1 VLPLPEDWE
10 SGFQSAVIDHV
21 SDLKLQYL
29 VELSKLGDRC
39 AVIESE
45 VEQWLVEHGFVY
57 GERTI
62 PFVIM
67 PHFISPGQLRRLG
80 GAVAAISPM
89 LDRFCEAYCDDARL
103 RDELQ
108 LSPREDAL
116 MRIDPGFPQPIRV
129 SRLDAFLHDYDV
141 KFLEFNTDSPAGM
154 GWTDV
159 LYEALRQKVELARV
173 GDVFDTG
180 YTPVLPEVVDT
191 LLDAYRACREA
202 QPDLPETPRLA
213 VVDVAGTPTVAE
225 FRLVCR
231 LAEQADLET
240 MVATLDDLA
249 YDGSRLMVGGSPVQL
264 VYRRALVEA
273 LTEDSPLA
281 IAAREGRAVVV
292 NPFRVHVAA
301 NKKILALLQ
310 DERFEH
316 LLTRAEAETIR
327 QTVPW
332 TRILRRGRTTYGD
345 WRFELLSFVCD
356 NRERLV
362 LKPATDYGGRG
373 VMLGI
378 ETDQEAWEGAI
389 EEHVDGGDFIVQE
402 YVPIPE
408 EMFPTIE
415 GGHVQMRLKRF
426 NINPYCVGGRYVGM
440 MTRIS
445 DQAVINVAA
454 GGGILPSVVGR
465 HKRQLLLEQDQESSQ

>member
-1 VLPLPEDWE
+1 
-10 SGFQSAVIDHV
+10 VIDHI

-29 VELSKLGDRC
+29 VELSKLGNRC
-39 AVIESE
+39 ALMESK
-45 VEQWLVEHGFVY
+45 VEQWLVDQGFVY

-67 PHFISPGQLRRLG
+67 PHFISPGQLRLLTH
-80 GAVAAISPM
+80 AVASISPV
-89 LDRFCEAYCDDARL
+89 LDRFCDAYPRDPQL
-103 RDELQ
+103 REELQ
-108 LSPREDAL
+108 LSPHEDAL

-154 GWTDV
+154 AWTDM
-159 LYEALRQKVELARV
+159 LYEALRDHVDLPRV
-173 GDVFDTG
+173 TEVFDTG
-180 YTPVLPEVVDT
+180 YTPVLPEIVNA
-191 LLDAYRACREA
+191 LLGAYRACRGKY
-202 QPDLPETPRLA
+202 PDLPDAPRLA

-225 FRLVCR
+225 FRLVCSF
-231 LAEQADLET
+231 AEQAGVET
-240 MVATLDDLA
+240 VVATLDEIS
-249 YDGSRLMVGGSPVQL
+249 YDGSHLVVQGRPAHL
-264 VYRRALVEA
+264 VYRRALVET
-273 LTEDSPLA
+273 LTEESPLA
-281 IAAREGRAVVV
+281 IAAHERRAVVV

-316 LLTRAEAETIR
+316 LVTRAEAETIR
-327 QTVPW
+327 KTVPW
-332 TRILRRGRTTYGD
+332 TRILRRGRTTYGN
-345 WRFELLSFVCD
+345 WRFELLSFVTD
-356 NRERLV
+356 NRQRLV
-362 LKPATDYGGRG
+362 LKPASDYGGRG

-378 ETDQEAWEGAI
+378 ETDPDAWEAAI
-389 EEHVDGGDFIVQE
+389 AEHADRGDFIVQE

-408 EMFPTIE
+408 EMFPTIDD
-415 GGHVQMRLKRF
+415 GNVQMRLKRF
-426 NINPYCVGGRYVGM
+426 NINPYCIGGRYVGM

-465 HKRQLLLEQDQESSQ
+465 HRRKLLLEEDGEDSD

>member
-1 VLPLPEDWE
+1 M
-10 SGFQSAVIDHV
+10 IDHV

-39 AVIESE
+39 AVMESE
-45 VEQWLVEHGFVY
+45 VAQWLAEQGFVY
-57 GERTI
+57 GDRTI
-62 PFVIM
+62 PFVLM
-67 PHFISPGQLRRLG
+67 PHFISPGQLRRLR
-80 GAVAAISPM
+80 GAVAAISPV
-89 LDRFCEAYCDDARL
+89 LDRFCDAYGDNAL
-103 RDELQ
+103 LQEELG

-154 GWTDV
+154 AWTDM
-159 LYEALRQKVELARV
+159 LYEALREKVALARV

-180 YTPVLPEVVDT
+180 YTPVLPEVVVT
-191 LLDAYRACREA
+191 LLDAYRAARERNGE
-202 QPDLPETPRLA
+202 LPETPRLA

-231 LAEQADLET
+231 LAERSGLDT
-240 MVATLDDLA
+240 VVATLDDVS
-249 YDGSRLMVGGSPVQL
+249 YDGSRLMVHGEPVQL
-264 VYRRALVEA
+264 VYRRALVES

-281 IAAREGRAVVV
+281 LAARDRRAVVV
-292 NPFRVHVAA
+292 NPFRVHVTA

-316 LLTRAEAETIR
+316 LLSGTEAEAIR
-327 QTVPW
+327 RTVPW
-332 TRILRRGRTTYGD
+332 SRILRPGRTTYGG
-345 WRFELLSFVCD
+345 WRFELLSFVRD

-362 LKPATDYGGRG
+362 LKPASDYGGRG
-373 VMLGI
+373 VMLGL
-378 ETDQEAWEGAI
+378 ETAPDEWEATLA
-389 EEHVDGGDFIVQE
+389 EHAESGDFIVQE

-415 GGHVQMRLKRF
+415 DGHVQMRLKRF
-426 NINPYCVGGRYVGM
+426 NINPYCLGGRYVGM

-465 HKRQLLLEQDQESSQ
+465 HKRKLLLEEDEEDVPAQ

>member
-1 VLPLPEDWE
+1 
-10 SGFQSAVIDHV
+10 VIDQI

-29 VELSKLGDRC
+29 VELSKLGGDQC
-39 AVIESE
+39 AVLESE
-45 VEQWLVEHGFVY
+45 VEDWLVDNGFVY
-57 GERTI
+57 GEQTI

-67 PHFISPGQLRRLG
+67 PHFISPGQLRRLTS
-80 GAVAAISPM
+80 AVASISPV
-89 LDRFCEAYCDDARL
+89 LDRFCNAYCDDARL
-103 RDELQ
+103 REELE
-108 LSPREDAL
+108 LAPHEDAL

-159 LYEALRQKVELARV
+159 LYEALEERVELPRV
-173 GDVFDTG
+173 KEVFQTR
-180 YTPVLPEVVDT
+180 YTPVLPEVVTT
-191 LLDAYRACREA
+191 LLDAYRASRA
-202 QPDLPETPRLA
+202 KHPDLPETPRLA
-213 VVDVAGTPTVAE
+213 VLDVAGTPTAAE

-231 LAEQADLET
+231 FAERVGVET
-240 MVATLDDLA
+240 VVATLDEA
-249 YDGSRLMVGGSPVQL
+249 SYDGSQLVVDGEPVHL
-264 VYRRALVEA
+264 VYRRALIET
-273 LTEDSPLA
+273 LTEESPLA
-281 IAAREGRAVVV
+281 VAAREGRAVVV
-292 NPFRVHVAA
+292 NPFRANVAA
-301 NKKILALLQ
+301 NKKILAVLQ

-316 LLTRAEAETIR
+316 LLERSEAETIR
-327 QTVPW
+327 NTLPW
-332 TRILRRGRTTYGD
+332 TRILRPGRTTYGP
-345 WRFELLSFVCD
+345 WKFELLSFVCE

-373 VMLGI
+373 VLLGR
-378 ETDQEAWEGAI
+378 ETDQGTWEAAI
-389 EEHVDGGDFIVQE
+389 DEHADSGDHIVQE

-415 GGHVQMRLKRF
+415 DGHVQMRLKRF
-426 NINPYCVGGRYVGM
+426 NINPYCIGGRYVGM

-465 HKRQLLLEQDQESSQ
+465 HKRKLLLEEDGQPAGDLLDG

>member
-1 VLPLPEDWE
+1 
-10 SGFQSAVIDHV
+10 VIDHV

-39 AVIESE
+39 AQMESE
-45 VEQWLVEHGFVY
+45 VEQWLVDHGFVY

-67 PHFISPGQLRRLG
+67 PHFISPGQLKLLSR
-80 GAVAAISPM
+80 AVAAISPV
-89 LDRFCEAYCDDARL
+89 LDRFCDAYPTDPQL
-103 RDELQ
+103 REELA
-108 LSPREDAL
+108 LPAHEDAL
-116 MRIDPGFPQPIRV
+116 MRIEPGFPQPIRV

-154 GWTDV
+154 AWTDM
-159 LYEALRQKVELARV
+159 LFQALREKVELPRV
-173 GDVFDTG
+173 AEVFTTG

-191 LLDAYRACREA
+191 LLDAYRSARSH
-202 QPDLPETPRLA
+202 QPELPERPRLA

-225 FRLVCR
+225 FRRVCR
-231 LAEQADLET
+231 FAEEAGIDT
-240 MVATLDDLA
+240 VIARLDELA
-249 YDGSRLMVGGSPVQL
+249 YDGSHLVVGGAPVHL
-264 VYRRALVEA
+264 VYRRALIET
-273 LTEDSPLA
+273 LTDESPLA
-281 IAAREGRAVVV
+281 VAARERRAVVV
-292 NPFRVHVAA
+292 NPFRANVAA

-310 DERFEH
+310 DERFGH
-316 LLTRAEAETIR
+316 LLTRAEVETIR
-327 QTVPW
+327 KTVPW
-332 TRILRRGRTTYGD
+332 TRILRRGKTTYGD
-345 WRFELLSFVCD
+345 WRFDLLSFVCD

-373 VMLGI
+373 VVLGI
-378 ETDQEAWEGAI
+378 ETDQDSWEAVIA
-389 EEHVDGGDFIVQE
+389 EHADRSDFIVQE

-408 EMFPTIE
+408 EMFPTIDD
-415 GGHVQMRLKRF
+415 GRVQMRLKRF
-426 NINPYCVGGRYVGM
+426 NINPYCIGGRYVGM

-465 HKRQLLLEQDQESSQ
+465 HKRKLLLEEDDDSAE

>member
-1 VLPLPEDWE
+1 M
-10 SGFQSAVIDHV
+10 IDHV

-29 VELSKLGDRC
+29 VELSKLGGGC
-39 AVIESE
+39 ARMESE
-45 VEQWLVEHGFVY
+45 VEQWLVDRGFLY

-67 PHFISPGQLRRLG
+67 PHFISPGQLRRLSR
-80 GAVAAISPM
+80 AVASISPV
-89 LDRFCEAYCDDARL
+89 LDRFCDAYPRDQQL

-108 LSPREDAL
+108 LSPEEDAL
-116 MRIDPGFPQPIRV
+116 VRIEPGFEQPNRV

-154 GWTDV
+154 AWTDM
-159 LYEALRQKVELARV
+159 LYEALRDKVELPRV
-173 GDVFDTG
+173 VEVFDTG
-180 YTPVLPEVVDT
+180 YTPVLPEVVNT
-191 LLDAYRACREA
+191 LLDAYRASRA
-202 QPDLPETPRLA
+202 TQPDLPETPRLA

-231 LAEQADLET
+231 LAEEAGLET
-240 MVATLDDLA
+240 VVATLDEVS
-249 YDGSRLMVGGSPVQL
+249 YDGSRLVVQGEPVHL
-264 VYRRALVEA
+264 VYRRALVEEFTA
-273 LTEDSPLA
+273 DSPLA
-281 IAAREGRAVVV
+281 IAARERRVVVV
-292 NPFRVHVAA
+292 NPFRVHVAT

-310 DERFEH
+310 DERFAH
-316 LLTRAEAETIR
+316 LIKGSEVETIR

-332 TRILRRGRTTYGD
+332 TRILRPGRTTYGN
-345 WRFELLSFVCD
+345 WRFELLSFVSD

-373 VMLGI
+373 VMLGM
-378 ETDQEAWEGAI
+378 EADPDSWEAAV
-389 EEHVDGGDFIVQE
+389 EEHADRGDFIVQE

-408 EMFPTIE
+408 EMFPTI
-415 GGHVQMRLKRF
+415 GDGHVQMRLKRF
-426 NINPYCVGGRYVGM
+426 NINPYCIGGRYVGM

-465 HKRQLLLEQDQESSQ
+465 HRRKLLLEEDGEDSD

>member
-1 VLPLPEDWE
+1 
-10 SGFQSAVIDHV
+10 VIDHV

-39 AVIESE
+39 AVMESE
-45 VEQWLVEHGFVY
+45 VEQRLADEGFVY
-57 GERTI
+57 GDRTI

-67 PHFISPGQLRRLG
+67 PHFISPGQLRRLTR
-80 GAVAAISPM
+80 AVAAISPL
-89 LDRFCEAYCDDARL
+89 LDRFCEAYCENALL
-103 RDELQ
+103 RHELQ

-154 GWTDV
+154 AWTDT
-159 LYEALRQKVELARV
+159 LYEALRDNVELTRV

-180 YTPVLPEVVDT
+180 YTPVLPEVVQT
-191 LLDAYRACREA
+191 LLDAYRACRQT
-202 QPDLPETPRLA
+202 QPELPQTPRLA
-213 VVDVAGTPTVAE
+213 VVDVAGAPTAAE

-231 LAEQADLET
+231 FAEQAGLEAV
-240 MVATLDDLA
+240 VATLDDLS
-249 YDGSRLMVGGSPVQL
+249 YDGSQLMVGGAPAHL

-281 IAAREGRAVVV
+281 VAARERRAVVV

-316 LLTRAEAETIR
+316 LLTRREAETIR
-327 QTVPW
+327 HTLPW
-332 TRILRRGRTTYGD
+332 SRILRRGRTTYGN

-373 VMLGI
+373 VMLGM
-378 ETDQEAWEGAI
+378 ETDQEAWEAAI
-389 EEHVDGGDFIVQE
+389 DEHAERGDFIVQE

-415 GGHVQMRLKRF
+415 HGHVQMRLKRF

-465 HKRQLLLEQDQESSQ
+465 HKRTLLLEEDEEPSQ

>member
-1 VLPLPEDWE
+1 
-10 SGFQSAVIDHV
+10 VIDHV

-39 AVIESE
+39 ALMQSDVA
-45 VEQWLVEHGFVY
+45 QWLVDQGFVY

-67 PHFISPGQLRRLG
+67 PHFLSPVQSRVLSRAVASISP
-80 GAVAAISPM
+80 V
-89 LDRFCEAYCDDARL
+89 LDRFCDAYCADPQL
-103 RDELQ
+103 RDELG

-116 MRIDPGFPQPIRV
+116 VRIDPRFPQAIRV

-154 GWTDV
+154 AWTDM
-159 LYEALRQKVELARV
+159 LYEALRRKVELPRV
-173 GDVFDTG
+173 SEAFHTA
-180 YTPVLPEVVDT
+180 YTPVLPAVVDT
-191 LLDAYRACREA
+191 LLDAYRASRGN
-202 QPDLPETPRLA
+202 QPDLPEKPRLA
-213 VVDVAGTPTVAE
+213 VADVAGTPTATE
-225 FRLVCR
+225 FHLVCR
-231 LAEQADLET
+231 FAEQAGLET
-240 MVATLDDLA
+240 VVATLDEIS
-249 YDGSRLMVGGSPVQL
+249 YDGSRLMVQGAPVHL
-264 VYRRALVEA
+264 VYRRALVET
-273 LTEDSPLA
+273 LTAESPLA

-292 NPFRVHVAA
+292 NPFRVHVAS

-316 LLTRAEAETIR
+316 LVSGAEAQTIR
-327 QTVPW
+327 KTLPW
-332 TRILRRGRTTYGD
+332 TRILRRGRTTYGN
-345 WRFELLSFVCD
+345 WRFELLSLVCD

-378 ETDQEAWEGAI
+378 ETDQDVWEAAI
-389 EEHVDGGDFIVQE
+389 EEHADSGDFVVQE

-408 EMFPTIE
+408 EMFPSIE
-415 GGHVQMRLKRF
+415 DGRVQMRLKRF

-445 DQAVINVAA
+445 DQAVINVSA
-454 GGGILPSVVGR
+454 GGGLLPSVVGR
-465 HKRQLLLEQDQESSQ
+465 HKRRLLAEEEEDVADEPLTDTIA

>member
-1 VLPLPEDWE
+1 
-10 SGFQSAVIDHV
+10 VIDHV

-29 VELSKLGDRC
+29 VELSKLGNRC
-39 AVIESE
+39 AGMESE
-45 VEQWLVEHGFVY
+45 VEERLVDQGFVY

-67 PHFISPGQLRRLG
+67 PHFISPGQLRLLSR
-80 GAVAAISPM
+80 AVASISP
-89 LDRFCEAYCDDARL
+89 LLNRFCDAYPSEPLL
-103 RDELQ
+103 REELQ

-129 SRLDAFLHDYDV
+129 SRLDAFLHDYDI

-154 GWTDV
+154 AWTDV
-159 LYEALRQKVELARV
+159 LYEALRDKVDLPRV
-173 GDVFDTG
+173 TEVFSTG
-180 YTPVLPEVVDT
+180 YTPVLPEVVNT
-191 LLDAYRACREA
+191 LLDAYRAFRGT
-202 QPDLPETPRLA
+202 QPDLPELPRLA
-213 VVDVAGTPTVAE
+213 VVDVAGTPTAAE
-225 FRLVCR
+225 FRLVSR
-231 LAEQADLET
+231 FAEQAGLET
-240 MVATLDDLA
+240 VIATLDDIT
-249 YDGSRLMVGGSPVQL
+249 YDGSRLVVQGAPAHL
-264 VYRRALVEA
+264 VYRRALVET
-273 LTEDSPLA
+273 LTDEDPLA
-281 IAAREGRAVVV
+281 IAARERRAVIV
-292 NPFRVHVAA
+292 NPFRAHVAA

-316 LLTRAEAETIR
+316 LVRRAEVETIR
-327 QTVPW
+327 HTLPW

-362 LKPATDYGGRG
+362 LKPASDYGGRG
-373 VMLGI
+373 VVLGI
-378 ETDQEAWEGAI
+378 ETDQDSWEAAI
-389 EEHVDGGDFIVQE
+389 EEHADRSDFIVQE

-408 EMFPTIE
+408 EMFPIIDD
-415 GGHVQMRLKRF
+415 GHVQMRLKRF
-426 NINPYCVGGRYVGM
+426 NINPYCIGGRYVGM

-465 HKRQLLLEQDQESSQ
+465 HKRKLLLEENEQPAE

>member
-1 VLPLPEDWE
+1 
-10 SGFQSAVIDHV
+10 VIDHV

-29 VELSKLGDRC
+29 VELSKLGSSC
-39 AVIESE
+39 ALMASD
-45 VEQWLVEHGFVY
+45 VEQWLVDHGFVY

-67 PHFISPGQLRRLG
+67 PHFISPGQLRLLSR
-80 GAVAAISPM
+80 AVAAMSPL
-89 LDRFCEAYCDDARL
+89 LDRFCEAYPRDALL
-103 RDELQ
+103 REELQ
-108 LSPREDAL
+108 LPPHEDAL
-116 MRIDPGFPQPIRV
+116 MRIDPGYPQPIRV

-154 GWTDV
+154 AWTDM
-159 LYEALRQKVELARV
+159 LFEALRDKVDLPRV
-173 GDVFDTG
+173 TEVFSTS

-191 LLDAYRACREA
+191 LLDAYRAFRAE
-202 QPDLPETPRLA
+202 QPDLPELPRLA

-225 FRLVCR
+225 FRRVCR
-231 LAEQADLET
+231 FAEDAGLET
-240 MVATLDDLA
+240 VIATLDDVS
-249 YDGSRLMVGGSPVQL
+249 YDGSKLVVRGEPAHL

-281 IAAREGRAVVV
+281 IAARERRAVVV

-316 LLTRAEAETIR
+316 LVTRAELETIR
-327 QTVPW
+327 NTVPW

-378 ETDQEAWEGAI
+378 ETDQDAWEAAVD
-389 EEHVDGGDFIVQE
+389 EHADGGDFIVQE

-415 GGHVQMRLKRF
+415 DGHVQMRLKRF
-426 NINPYCVGGRYVGM
+426 NINPYCIGGRYVGM

-465 HKRQLLLEQDQESSQ
+465 HKRKLLLEEDEPATE